1 MFLNFVANLFHEFVG
16 DLGSFVRPGGM
27 RGAITIRRIRR
38 RRAGVWDFS
47 VLQLYPVGSSSAR
60 GLARSAVLAQ
70 KSPSNDG
77 PGHFFRFFGLPNNA
91 LKFASKK

>member
-1 MFLNFVANLFHEFVG
+1 MFLSFVANLFHEFVG

-47 VLQLYPVGSSSAR
+47 VLLWFPLGSSSAR
-60 GLARSAVLAQ
+60 GLARSAVLVQ
-70 KSPSNDG
+70 KSPSKMPPDI
-77 PGHFFRFFGLPNNA
+77 FFDFLGLPNNA